1 MESEHPRAGD
11 MGESYSEDK
20 LEKMFNLVVGLDEKM
35 SDIEK
40 RIAKLEEDDVST
52 VAFRSISETIVSE
65 DNSKEEKLSLLAEG
79 FVLPD
84 RTNKYKCDKGVEK
97 LVDQIV
103 ANMNKLWPSINK
115 SYYKIRKY
123 TLELFSLCG
132 CEHFGNDE
140 PCPTSIDVI
149 VKKRYDAMDEDEK
162 DEIVNNLSKD
172 IFGVVRSGKQTVLCR
187 EDYLE
192 YTQKVKN

>member
-1 MESEHPRAGD
+1 MESEQPRAGD
-11 MGESYSEDK
+11 MGENYSEDK
-20 LEKMFNLVVGLDEKM
+20 LEKIFNLVVGLDEKM

-52 VAFRSISETIVSE
+52 VAFRSINETIVSE

>member
-11 MGESYSEDK
+11 MGENYSEDK
-20 LEKMFNLVVGLDEKM
+20 LEKMFSLVVGLDEKV

-52 VAFRSISETIVSE
+52 VAFRSVNETIVSE

-84 RTNKYKCDKGVEK
+84 RANKCKYDKGVEK

-103 ANMNKLWPSINK
+103 ANVNKLWPSINK
-115 SYYKIRKY
+115 SYYKIRKHI
-123 TLELFSLCG
+123 LAL
-132 CEHFGNDE
+132 
-140 PCPTSIDVI
+140 
-149 VKKRYDAMDEDEK
+149 
-162 DEIVNNLSKD
+162 
-172 IFGVVRSGKQTVLCR
+172 
-187 EDYLE
+187 
-192 YTQKVKN
+192 